1 MGASSTSRPL
11 TKLNYRMAGK
21 FDKNLIRRKPP
32 DYILK
37 LMTLSLCFRTCHAIY
52 S

>member
-32 DYILK
+32 AADYILK
-37 LMTLSLCFRTCHAIY
+37 LMTTKFEF
-52 S
+52 